1 MIQDRLQHAALYLTA
16 LRKPGPRPRS
26 LPAELAP
33 QSEREA
39 YRLQTLVGSALAAG
53 RGCWKVAMNDA
64 QSGTCAPV
72 FQADLHP
79 SGARVISPIAER
91 LGIEPEIAF
100 TLKQAL
106 PPPPD
111 GQHYQRDQ
119 VIAAIGTA
127 HAAIEIVISRFQSHD
142 TAEPLDRLADNISN
156 GGLVLGPPC
165 DRWRELNLSTIALHL
180 SIEARQGQNSVLD
193 ARGGHPLGDP
203 LLPLIWL
210 ANRSA
215 ADESGLQAGDVV
227 TTGSYAGLRYVERDS
242 HVSVRFEGLGVAEL
256 YS

>member
-1 MIQDRLQHAALYLTA
+1 MIEDRLQRAVRYMVA

-26 LPAELAP
+26 LPVELAP
-33 QSEREA
+33 QSEAEA
-39 YRLQTLVGSALAAG
+39 YRLQTLISSALVAG

-64 QSGTCAPV
+64 HTGTCAPV
-72 FQADLHP
+72 FQADVHR
-79 SGARVISPIAER
+79 SGTRVISPITDR
-91 LGIEPEIAF
+91 IGIEPEIAF

-106 PPPPD
+106 PALPD
-111 GQHYQRDQ
+111 GRPYQREQ

-142 TAEPLDRLADNISN
+142 SAAPLDRLADNISN

-165 DRWRELNLSTIALHL
+165 DRWQGLDLSTIALHL
-180 SIEARQGQNSVLD
+180 LIEARQGESSVFD

-203 LLPLIWL
+203 LLPLVWL
-210 ANRSA
+210 ANRTCA
-215 ADESGLQAGDVV
+215 NESGMQAGDVI
-227 TTGSYAGLRYVERDS
+227 TTGSYAGLRYVERDT

>member
-1 MIQDRLQHAALYLTA
+1 VNQVRLQRAAQYLVA

-26 LPAELAP
+26 LPVGLAP
-33 QSEREA
+33 QSEAEA
-39 YRLQTLVGSALAAG
+39 YRLQALVSSALGAG

-64 QSGTCAPV
+64 QAGTCAPV
-72 FQADLHP
+72 FQADLHR
-79 SGARVISPIAER
+79 SGARVISPITDR
-91 LGIEPEIAF
+91 IGIEPEIAF

-106 PPPPD
+106 PALPD
-111 GQHYQRDQ
+111 GRHYGREQ

-127 HAAIEIVISRFQSHD
+127 HAAIEIVISRFHSHD
-142 TAEPLDRLADNISN
+142 GAAPLDRLADNISN

-165 DRWRELNLSTIALHL
+165 DRWQELDLTTIALHL
-180 SIEARQGQNSVLD
+180 CIEGRQGGNGVFD

-210 ANRSA
+210 ANRQR
-215 ADESGLQAGDVV
+215 ADESGMQAGDVI
-227 TTGSYAGLRYVERDS
+227 TTGSYAGLRYVERDT
-242 HVSVRFEGLGVAEL
+242 HVSVQFEGLGVAEL